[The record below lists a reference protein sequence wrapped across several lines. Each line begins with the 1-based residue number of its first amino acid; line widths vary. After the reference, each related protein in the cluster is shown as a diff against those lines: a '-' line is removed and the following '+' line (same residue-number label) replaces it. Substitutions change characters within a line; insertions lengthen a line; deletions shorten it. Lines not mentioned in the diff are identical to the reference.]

1 MSDLAYRISP
11 SLQCLLLASSFDQN
25 SFREPRAQLG
35 DIVSEGAFNQRASVS
50 SHRRGPKT
58 VPAQTAEITK
68 CHVIFVVFFK
78 I

>member
-35 DIVSEGAFNQRASVS
+35 DIVSEGAFLQFTSISEQASAAIDVG
-50 SHRRGPKT
+50 RKQYRPK
-58 VPAQTAEITK
+58 QLK
-68 CHVIFVVFFK
+68 
-78 I
+78 